1 MFGLVVY
8 SVNSISSTVISFA
21 IKNLVANLD
30 KKYWFSRT
38 LIGTDYKG
46 IEYINA
52 SDKIQEFKILSE
64 GLYFISASALLK
76 INEKICCYI
85 NDEWKN
91 QSPWTNGAYNAGG
104 STFTYATYLKQ
115 NDIIK
120 IEFTNPNWSS
130 DTTICIFKII

>member
-1 MFGLVVY
+1 M
-8 SVNSISSTVISFA
+8 I
-21 IKNLVANLD
+21 ANLD

-38 LIGTDYKG
+38 FIGTDYKG

-64 GLYFISASALLK
+64 GLYFISASAVLK
-76 INEKICCYI
+76 LNERICCYI

-91 QSPWTNGAYNAGG
+91 QSPWTNHAYNAGG
-104 STFTYATYLKQ
+104 STLTYVTYLKQ